1 METLVDVEGF
11 VDVRVVDESFPSNC
25 CARFLEVGAHDNTQI
40 AGEFVGERFEA
51 VRVFDG
57 SFGVVDGAWSDD
69 DEEAVIALFD
79 DFDGLVS
86 A

>member
-1 METLVDVEGF
+1 M
-11 VDVRVVDESFPSNC
+11 
-25 CARFLEVGAHDNTQI
+25 
-40 AGEFVGERFEA
+40 
-51 VRVFDG
+51 RVFDG
-57 SFGVVDGAWSDD
+57 GFGVVDGAWPDD